1 MIQDG
6 SQHQQQQQNNNHQS
20 KNSPASARKTS
31 FFVYPEKVI
40 NEGVSA
46 CQNSILG
53 KIITEKPI
61 HVSSIQNGLDSIW
74 GAPSGLKIQEIEKGI
89 LQFFVTRKFDFE
101 RIILGNPWIFRN
113 SWLIDQPWDRKTEP
127 SSIDFT
133 HAPVWIQLW
142 GLPAHCKTKQMG
154 NSIGSLLGNVE
165 ASEVYEYPG
174 KRTIIKIMD

>member
-46 CQNSILG
+46 CQNNILG

-74 GAPSGLKIQEIEKGI
+74 GAPAGLKIQEIEKGI

-101 RIILGNPWIFRN
+101 RIILGNPWIF
-113 SWLIDQPWDRKTEP
+113 
-127 SSIDFT
+127 
-133 HAPVWIQLW
+133 
-142 GLPAHCKTKQMG
+142 
-154 NSIGSLLGNVE
+154 
-165 ASEVYEYPG
+165 
-174 KRTIIKIMD
+174 